1 MLLSFTDIGRNKV
14 MTEEIHTDN
23 ADALRNI
30 EELYRCGAIDQE
42 RYLEIRKAI
51 LFKDKKKKRY
61 ERNK

>member
-1 MLLSFTDIGRNKV
+1 
-14 MTEEIHTDN
+14 MTEEIYTDN
-23 ADALRNI
+23 ADILRNI
-30 EELYRCGAIDQE
+30 EELYRRGAIDQE